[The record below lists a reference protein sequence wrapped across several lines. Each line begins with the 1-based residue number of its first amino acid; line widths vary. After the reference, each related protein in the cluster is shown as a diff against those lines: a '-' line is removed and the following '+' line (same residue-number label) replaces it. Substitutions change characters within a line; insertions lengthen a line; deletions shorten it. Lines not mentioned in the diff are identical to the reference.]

1 MVPVS
6 KKPSAKIIH
15 PKENTL
21 SQCGWYNLFHS
32 RYNTML
38 QVSHQWLEILRARG
52 PISFPGSLSSDLKV
66 AGRSVIC
73 PTTRTTGTRD
83 PRDPGK
89 QRSREPREPENHM
102 NHENYKNQSTTSTR
116 EPQEPENDKNQSTTR
131 TSKFTA
137 SFAFCAHIDVIKIE
151 THCMFSFK
159 RAQITWAFVIS
170 AHAMVKL

>member
-1 MVPVS
+1 
-6 KKPSAKIIH
+6 
-15 PKENTL
+15 
-21 SQCGWYNLFHS
+21 
-32 RYNTML
+32 ML

-89 QRSREPREPENHM
+89 QRSREPREPENNK
-102 NHENYKNQSTTSTR
+102 NHDSHLQELQKPQEPENYKNQSTTSTR

-137 SFAFCAHIDVIKIE
+137 SFAFCAHIGVIKIE

-159 RAQITWAFVIS
+159 RAQIT
-170 AHAMVKL
+170 

>member
-15 PKENTL
+15 PKENNL

-38 QVSHQWLEILRARG
+38 QVSHQWLEILRARE
-52 PISFPGSLSSDLKV
+52 PISFPGSLFSDLKV

-102 NHENYKNQSTTSTR
+102 NHENNKNHDSHRQ
-116 EPQEPENDKNQSTTR
+116 ELQKPQEPEHHKYQRATR
-131 TSKFTA
+131 TRERQEPEHHKNLKIYCQ
-137 SFAFCAHIDVIKIE
+137 FCFLCSYWRHKNRNTLHV
-151 THCMFSFK
+151 F
-159 RAQITWAFVIS
+159 
-170 AHAMVKL
+170 L